1 MENCASSFALL
12 QKEKECLKADS
23 CPSTT
28 GSSIFLLPCAITWT
42 IFSQGLLA
50 RAFTYALLPSASSTV
65 LLYQSSVGFPPFFR
79 TSHQSQTMNQLGT
92 TYLSETLQK
101 REDFFFLYKTRPGVL
116 DHGRRLPDCFLGYYT
131 WRNLAHNEG
140 STKSAGSP
148 SLILF
153 FFSHSFFTSPL

>member
-12 QKEKECLKADS
+12 QKEKECLEADS

-50 RAFTYALLPSASSTV
+50 RAFTYALLPSSSSTV

-101 REDFFFLYKTRPGVL
+101 REDFFFYIKPDQVFWITAGVYRTVFWVTIL
-116 DHGRRLPDCFLGYYT
+116 DV
-131 WRNLAHNEG
+131 
-140 STKSAGSP
+140 
-148 SLILF
+148 ILRIMKD
-153 FFSHSFFTSPL
+153 LQRAQEAQV